1 MTPSEHDQD
10 AGPRSAD
17 DDLDSILSMAD
28 APTISTL
35 RGAAAYSLTPPGT
48 HTFPASHHVVY
59 VGLESAPDTCVKLG
73 DGKGERYDA
82 PAGDI
87 IVKPPHLEAR
97 LHLSKA
103 RESSIVVYPEDS
115 LKELARQQFGSEQTE
130 LKPPP
135 FGTVDHTAL
144 RIAQLLKA
152 ELTRENGPNEFY
164 VERLIAILGVHLL
177 HAYAAP
183 GDVEAQPSKGG
194 LTRKA
199 KRSLQDFLKVNLAQ
213 KISVNELAA
222 LANLSPRQFTHAF
235 TKTFGKSP
243 HRYLLDLRLDHAAG
257 LLAEEQLTIADVAY
271 LSGFSS
277 QSHLTAAMKKYR
289 GTTPTRLRSSS

>member
-1 MTPSEHDQD
+1 
-10 AGPRSAD
+10 
-17 DDLDSILSMAD
+17 MAD
-28 APTISTL
+28 ASTISTE
-35 RGAAAYSLTPPGT
+35 RGAAAYSVTPSGS
-48 HTFPASHHVVY
+48 HTLPAGHHVVC
-59 VGLESAPDTCVKLG
+59 VGLESAPGTCAGLG
-73 DGKGERYDA
+73 DSKAERYDA

-87 IVKPPHLEAR
+87 IVKPAHLEAR
-97 LHLSKA
+97 LYLAKA
-103 RESSIVVYPEDS
+103 RESAIIVYPDDS
-115 LKELARQQFGSEQTE
+115 LKELARQQFGSGQAE
-130 LKPPP
+130 LGPPP
-135 FGTVDHTAL
+135 FGAVDHTAL

-152 ELTRENGPNEFY
+152 ELTKEHGPSEFY

-177 HAYAAP
+177 QAYSARD
-183 GDVEAQPSKGG
+183 DVVPQPFKGG

-199 KRSLQDFLKVNLAQ
+199 TRSLQDFLKVNLAQ

-257 LLAEEQLTIADVAY
+257 VLAEQQLTIADVAY

>member
-1 MTPSEHDQD
+1 M
-10 AGPRSAD
+10 
-17 DDLDSILSMAD
+17 DSILSIAD
-28 APTISTL
+28 AATISTP
-35 RGAAAYSLTPPGT
+35 RGAAAYSLTPSGS

-59 VGLESAPDTCVKLG
+59 VGLESAPDTCARLG
-73 DGKGERYDA
+73 DSKAERYDA
-82 PAGDI
+82 LTGDI
-87 IVKPPHLEAR
+87 IVKPAHLEAR

-103 RESSIVVYPEDS
+103 RESAIIVYPDDS
-115 LKELARQQFGSEQTE
+115 LKELARQQFGSDQAE
-130 LKPPP
+130 LRPPP
-135 FGTVDHTAL
+135 FGAVDHTAL

-152 ELTRENGPNEFY
+152 ELTREHGPSEFY

-183 GDVEAQPSKGG
+183 DDSGPQPFKGG
-194 LTRKA
+194 LARKA
-199 KRSLQDFLKVNLAQ
+199 TRSLQDFLRANLAQ

-235 TKTFGKSP
+235 TRTFGKSP

-257 LLAEEQLTIADVAY
+257 LLAEGQLTIADVAY

-289 GTTPTRLRSSS
+289 GITPTLLRSSS